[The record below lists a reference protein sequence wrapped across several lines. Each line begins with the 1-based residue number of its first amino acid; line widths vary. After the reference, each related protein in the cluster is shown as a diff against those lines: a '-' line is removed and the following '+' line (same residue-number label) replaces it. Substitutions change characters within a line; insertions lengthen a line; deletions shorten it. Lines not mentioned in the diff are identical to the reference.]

1 MNVYLL
7 FANTVKDY
15 TYPDNYDPV
24 IMDQIWDFQNRYNV
38 YDMFEDPIVENSLL
52 ILDRIYLP
60 MFLDRPEIVEKIKN
74 IKNKK
79 ILILHHYK
87 CLSTPGGISA
97 IDYDKNIIIDQLNFN
112 AKNISYITQIK
123 SDIPLVKSIFGN
135 ETLVTYFDKWLEEL
149 HRYQIKGSMV
159 VKKNHLE
166 KDKAIEQKKFSLFIR
181 RYEDNRLEVM
191 MELISKNLL
200 PDFHYTFA
208 ARGSHAVE
216 TDIGESISRY
226 INNVPERYI
235 HVHSKILEWAK
246 GIPYEVEK
254 IAADTG
260 EGYETLFTRELGQFY
275 NSSGINVVLETD
287 FHNNY
292 PFGIDLSIITEKTYK
307 AMFYKKP
314 FILCSQ
320 PHTLQVLKDCGYKT
334 FGHVIDESYDLIDS
348 VTERL
353 DKISNELLRIRNLD
367 DKSFCY
373 LIDACQ
379 ENIEHNYNFM
389 MSECLRK
396 IPKEYNLQ
404 SLLSTI

>member
-15 TYPDNYDPV
+15 NYPDNYDPV

-60 MFLDRPEIVEKIKN
+60 MILDRPEIVEKIRN

-87 CLSTPGGISA
+87 CLSAHGGISS

-112 AKNISYITQIK
+112 AKNISYITQMI
-123 SDIPLVKSIFGN
+123 SDIPLVKSILGN

-149 HRYQIKGSMV
+149 HRYQIKGSMI
-159 VKKNHLE
+159 VKKHHLE
-166 KDKAIEQKKFSLFIR
+166 KDKTIEQKKFSLFIR
-181 RYEDNRLEVM
+181 RYQENRLEVM

-200 PDFHYTFA
+200 TDFHYTFA
-208 ARGSHAVE
+208 ARGGNMPD

-235 HVHSKILEWAK
+235 HAHSKILEWAK

-254 IAADTG
+254 IAANTG
-260 EGYETLFTRELGQFY
+260 EGYETLFTQELGKFY
-275 NSSGINVVLETD
+275 NSSSINLVLETD
-287 FHNNY
+287 FYNIH
-292 PFGIDLSIITEKTYK
+292 PTGTHLSLITEKTYK

-320 PHTLQVLKDCGYKT
+320 PNTLQVLKDCGYKT

-348 VTERL
+348 VPERL

-404 SLLSTI
+404 SLFSTI